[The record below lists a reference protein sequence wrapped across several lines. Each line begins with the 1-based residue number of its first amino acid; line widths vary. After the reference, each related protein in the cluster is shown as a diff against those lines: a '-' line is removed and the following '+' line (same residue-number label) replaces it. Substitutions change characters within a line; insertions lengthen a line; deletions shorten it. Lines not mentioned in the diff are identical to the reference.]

1 VINTA
6 IENSDLMRVASVV
19 TRQTLIEP
27 PQRAACL
34 LTPLCRQGSSVMTL
48 VAIFVLGL
56 IVTSITGVG
65 ALLIGLQEA
74 ADPSQTRV
82 EDLAQFEKQMV
93 GRGDP

>member
-1 VINTA
+1 
-6 IENSDLMRVASVV
+6 
-19 TRQTLIEP
+19 
-27 PQRAACL
+27 
-34 LTPLCRQGSSVMTL
+34 MTL